1 MEKERT
7 QWHQTYD
14 DQGNTKYAASKQANS
29 WEQKNKE
36 KRARMREN
44 DNKSRAKTK
53 KKRKK
58 KTKNQKPINRSSKN
72 FSPSSR
78 PSIKCVSSSL

>member
-58 KTKNQKPINRSSKN
+58 KPKTKNQ
-72 FSPSSR
+72 
-78 PSIKCVSSSL
+78 